1 MPVAHCLQTQVRN
14 TRVLDQLICER
25 FRISIVAACWL
36 IGVAALICAPA
47 AAQTL
52 TAGIAANPTSIASGG
67 SSTLTWTSTN
77 AVSGNLNGTPVPVN
91 GSQVVSPT
99 ATTTYRFTATSASG
113 ATDWGQVTVT
123 VSGSGGAPTAGIT
136 ANPTSTPSR
145 GRPPLTR
152 PSTNATS
159 ANLTRTP
166 VPVKRAQG
174 VSPTSNTPYT
184 FTATSASGATD

>member
-1 MPVAHCLQTQVRN
+1 M
-14 TRVLDQLICER
+14 
-25 FRISIVAACWL
+25 
-36 IGVAALICAPA
+36 AL
-47 AAQTL
+47 
-52 TAGIAANPTSIASGG
+52 GG

-136 ANPTSTPSR
+136 ANPTSIASGGSSTLPWTPTNAATAHLN
-145 GRPPLTR
+145 GPPL
-152 PSTNATS
+152 PLKGSP
-159 ANLTRTP
+159 L
-166 VPVKRAQG
+166 
-174 VSPTSNTPYT
+174 VSPPPT
-184 FTATSASGATD
+184 

>member
-1 MPVAHCLQTQVRN
+1 M
-14 TRVLDQLICER
+14 
-25 FRISIVAACWL
+25 
-36 IGVAALICAPA
+36 AL
-47 AAQTL
+47 
-52 TAGIAANPTSIASGG
+52 GG

-136 ANPTSTPSR
+136 ANPTSIASGGSST
-145 GRPPLTR
+145 LTWT
-152 PSTNATS
+152 STNAAS
-159 ANLTRTP
+159 GNLNGTP
-166 VPVKRAQG
+166 VPVNGSHAALPPPNTNNPFPPPLPPQTHPR
-174 VSPTSNTPYT
+174 SPVTPP
-184 FTATSASGATD
+184 